1 MVCPMD
7 HASIENLSVISE
19 HMNCLWSDIRIVCA
33 FSILNMSWPFL
44 YNLVISMPHCL
55 SVSII
60 QLLSMTLKK
69 YYY

>member
-19 HMNCLWSDIRIVCA
+19 HMDCLGSDIRIACA
-33 FSILNMSWPFL
+33 FSILNMSRPF
-44 YNLVISMPHCL
+44 LVISMPHCL